1 MGEWSCDH
9 SWSSIAWLC
18 IPLPF
23 FFLKLVAH
31 IKSLLAGS
39 GVKKL
44 TGLRVYQGI
53 FICPTG
59 QCGHLEYV
67 SLLLFVSLAL

>member
-1 MGEWSCDH
+1 MIDHVTTAGEVLLDFAH
-9 SWSSIAWLC
+9 L
-18 IPLPF
+18 LLF

-44 TGLRVYQGI
+44 TGVRVYQGI

-67 SLLLFVSLAL
+67 SLLLFISLAL

>member
-1 MGEWSCDH
+1 MTTAGAVLLDF
-9 SWSSIAWLC
+9 AYLF
-18 IPLPF
+18 LFF

-44 TGLRVYQGI
+44 TGVRVYQGI